1 MRTARRNGN
10 RTITVKKLQLIEQLK
25 VNMVNHIKEYENAV
39 VAYKEEALKQL
50 SQQIKEVEEGSLV
63 ARLNLV
69 TPINSSKEYEK
80 VIEMF
85 EWEINDDV
93 ELEQDEFNQFVLDEF
108 DFAVNAKFANTMYF
122 AKG

>member
-25 VNMVNHIKEYENAV
+25 VNMANHIKEYENAV